1 MPVFVTFWGT
11 RGSIPTPAS
20 WTRVY
25 GGNTPCVEIR
35 FDDTLFI
42 CDAGSGIRELGKD
55 LARRNPPPKTLHL
68 LISHTHWDHIQGFPY
83 FAPAYQSNMRINVY
97 GQHDKDHTTFGV
109 LSGQMSSEFFPIS
122 FKDLG
127 ARIVPDHLLD
137 GKRKI
142 DGVEVSSFPN
152 NHPGGCFGYSLARD
166 GRKIVYGTDNELEIQ
181 PGDLFPDLDDTGP
194 LRRMSEAMLRV
205 AQNADLLIHDAQ
217 YRRAGVRGQKELG
230 ALLLF
235 LRHRSGH
242 PGRREKPRPVSSRPR
257 MHRPRRGRESGILP
271 PPRGAA
277 RFPPQN
283 QRRPRR
289 RGDEILRRVRAG

>member
-1 MPVFVTFWGT
+1 MPAFVTFWGT

-97 GQHDKDHTTFGV
+97 GQHDKDNTTFGV

-127 ARIVPDHLLD
+127 ARIVPDHLRD
-137 GKRKI
+137 GRRKI

-152 NHPGGCFGYSLARD
+152 NHPGGCFGYSFARD
-166 GRKIVYGTDNELEIQ
+166 GCKIVYVTDNELEIQ

-194 LRRMSEAMLRV
+194 LRRMPEAMLRV
-205 AQNADLLIHDAQ
+205 AQDADLLIHDAQ
-217 YRRAGVRGQKELG
+217 YDEKEYAAKKKWGHSSCFSVTDLAIQAGVKNLALFHHDPECTDRSVDEKVESCRRRA
-230 ALLLF
+230 A
-235 LRHRSGH
+235 RHGS
-242 PGRREKPRPVSSRPR
+242 PLKIS
-257 MHRPRRGRESGILP
+257 
-271 PPRGAA
+271 AA
-277 RFPPQN
+277 REGVEMKF
-283 QRRPRR
+283 
-289 RGDEILRRVRAG
+289 